1 MPGSFCNIVFRN
13 TRSPMHR
20 LNMKG
25 ELPFM
30 SNTRKQL
37 IEIIEMKLS
46 ENEVIFVL
54 EFLKKILHL
63 D

>member
-1 MPGSFCNIVFRN
+1 
-13 TRSPMHR
+13 MHR